1 MTLATLTISQLWG
14 LSFMALA
21 GGILVA
27 GIVID
32 IRIAASRRH
41 RDRHPHCGKQE
52 AAGTAGGVAASRR
65 RRERQA
71 ALRSG
76 AILTGKGGGK

>member
-1 MTLATLTISQLWG
+1 MTLAITFSQVWG
-14 LSFMALA
+14 LAFLA
-21 GGILVA
+21 MSGGILVA

-32 IRIAASRRH
+32 ARI
-41 RDRHPHCGKQE
+41 
-52 AAGTAGGVAASRR
+52 TASRR

-76 AILTGKGGGK
+76 AILTGKGGAA

>member
-1 MTLATLTISQLWG
+1 MSDTLSTVWG
-14 LSFMALA
+14 IAFLALA
-21 GGILVA
+21 GGILVC

-32 IRIAASRRH
+32 IRIAAS
-41 RDRHPHCGKQE
+41 K
-52 AAGTAGGVAASRR
+52 R

-76 AILTGKGGGK
+76 AILTGKGGAA

>member
-1 MTLATLTISQLWG
+1 
-14 LSFMALA
+14 MALA
-21 GGILVA
+21 GGMLVC
-27 GIVID
+27 GIVLD
-32 IRIAASRRH
+32 IRIA
-41 RDRHPHCGKQE
+41 
-52 AAGTAGGVAASRR
+52 VSRR

>member
-1 MTLATLTISQLWG
+1 MSDTLSTVWG
-14 LSFMALA
+14 IAFLALA
-21 GGILVA
+21 GGILVC

-32 IRIAASRRH
+32 IRIAAS
-41 RDRHPHCGKQE
+41 K
-52 AAGTAGGVAASRR
+52 R

-76 AILTGKGGGK
+76 AILTGKGGAE

>member
-1 MTLATLTISQLWG
+1 MTLAITISQVWG
-14 LSFMALA
+14 LAFLALS
-21 GGILVA
+21 GGILVC

-32 IRIAASRRH
+32 ARI
-41 RDRHPHCGKQE
+41 
-52 AAGTAGGVAASRR
+52 AASRR

-76 AILTGKGGGK
+76 AILTGKVGAA

>member
-1 MTLATLTISQLWG
+1 MTLAITISQVWG

-21 GGILVA
+21 GGMLVC
-27 GIVID
+27 GIVLD
-32 IRIAASRRH
+32 IRIA
-41 RDRHPHCGKQE
+41 
-52 AAGTAGGVAASRR
+52 VSRR